1 MTDSFCEITDVE
13 ALLQLTIT
21 GDATKEASCAA
32 AIIEA
37 TEVIRLYT
45 NQIITQVEDDVLTID
60 FNYGRKIILPQIPVT
75 EVSEV
80 VEDGTTL
87 TAGEDYALGQHGILH
102 QLNRNWKKGIQII
115 VITYTHGY
123 SQVPQDIKDICK
135 RIASRI
141 YQAGL
146 RSAKTN
152 GISGLSGE
160 SIGDYSYS
168 LASEQGGGVGE
179 GILGASASRSL
190 LRAEKE
196 LLDRKYTQRGT

>member
-115 VITYTHGY
+115 VIPYTHGY

-168 LASEQGGGVGE
+168 LASEQGGGE
-179 GILGASASRSL
+179 GAR
-190 LRAEKE
+190 RP
-196 LLDRKYTQRGT
+196 R